1 MIFFDTFLVVSNNFD
16 IKLNINETTMFINAD
31 DQNIFSRPH
40 NSRSSLN
47 KNNHSL
53 CSCDGMDSNGNESDC
68 GEKIGIED
76 FQAPSKQQF
85 FYAHNFMISIVA
97 NDKTLE
103 YERSML
109 NTKIKL
115 NTLSKLKFDLFKVR
129 NNSYLTLTQCK

>member
-1 MIFFDTFLVVSNNFD
+1 
-16 IKLNINETTMFINAD
+16 MFINAD

-40 NSRSSLN
+40 NSRSSQHLN
-47 KNNHSL
+47 KNSHSS
-53 CSCDGMDSNGNESDC
+53 CSRDELDFSNGDESDC
-68 GEKIGIED
+68 AEEIGIEN
-76 FQAPSKQQF
+76 FQEPSKQQF

-115 NTLSKLKFDLFKVR
+115 NTLNKLKFDLFKVR
-129 NNSYLTLTQCK
+129 ILFKLILFLDKKNSF